1 MPVLTYTMLT
11 VAIALEVV
19 GTTFLQ
25 RSEQFTRLFPTLM
38 TAICYGAAFYFLS
51 LTLRTIPL
59 GIAYA
64 IWSGRLSALGVAVW
78 SLGAIMA
85 FVLIRY
91 LRRTTAFW
99 IVHDGVIRFERL
111 SLIGMTESGEV
122 GGDEVARIDV
132 DSGGRRGSHY
142 VLAIRLHSGKTIR
155 SPVLV
160 GKEQTRAVKAEIVRR
175 LGLDPSDKG

>member
-64 IWSGRLSALGVAVW
+64 IWSALG
-78 SLGAIMA
+78 I
-85 FVLIRY
+85 VL
-91 LRRTTAFW
+91 
-99 IVHDGVIRFERL
+99 V
-111 SLIGMTESGEV
+111 SLIG
-122 GGDEVARIDV
+122 
-132 DSGGRRGSHY
+132 
-142 VLAIRLHSGKTIR
+142 
-155 SPVLV
+155 LV
-160 GKEQTRAVKAEIVRR
+160 VFGQKLDLPAVIG
-175 LGLDPSDKG
+175 LGLIVAGVVVVNLFSNSVTH